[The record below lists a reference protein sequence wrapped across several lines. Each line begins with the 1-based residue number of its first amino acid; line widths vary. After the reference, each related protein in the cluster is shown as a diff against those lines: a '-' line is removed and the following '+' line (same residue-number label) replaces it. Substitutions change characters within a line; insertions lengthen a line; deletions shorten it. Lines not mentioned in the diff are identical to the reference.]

1 MHLKLEM
8 FPADV
13 PAGFIPCLLTAVVG
27 FDKHS
32 SLVGIRA
39 RLTLETTSTKVAN
52 VVINGAIKCAGTP
65 TGAYFITALMDS
77 LV

>member
-1 MHLKLEM
+1 M

-13 PAGFIPCLLTAVVG
+13 PAGFVPRLLTVVVG

-39 RLTLETTSTKVAN
+39 RLTPETTLTEVPN
-52 VVINGAIKCAGTP
+52 VVINGAIRCAGTP
-65 TGAYFITALMDS
+65 MGAHFIKALIDS
-77 LV
+77 LVWKS